1 VTIPCKHWRDCG
13 KPHGGDCAIG
23 AYRGPSFGV
32 CLKACE
38 QYDGPARGVGDLV
51 HSAIHTVSRG
61 KIKPCGGCKK
71 RRNNWN
77 RRAVE
82 KKLAEMANG

>member
-1 VTIPCKHWRDCG
+1 LKG
-13 KPHGGDCAIG
+13 CA
-23 AYRGPSFGV
+23 
-32 CLKACE
+32 E
-38 QYDGPARGVGDLV
+38 YDGPARGLGDLV